1 MKEIQVIPVKSWL
14 NTKKIK
20 FNKSNTI
27 LKIDPALTA
36 LIKSVAEEV
45 GGEFCGEN
53 YKFPSLKDPVI
64 FFEKPENKPEDKD
77 LEIREREVTSN
88 E

>member
-1 MKEIQVIPVKSWL
+1 MKAIKVIPVKSWL

-27 LKIDPALTA
+27 LRIDPALTA
-36 LIKSVAEEV
+36 LIKSVAKEV

-53 YKFPSLKDPVI
+53 YDFPGLKDPVI
-64 FFEKPENKPEDKD
+64 FKEKPEDKD
-77 LEIREREVTSN
+77 FEIREGGGEQ
-88 E
+88 